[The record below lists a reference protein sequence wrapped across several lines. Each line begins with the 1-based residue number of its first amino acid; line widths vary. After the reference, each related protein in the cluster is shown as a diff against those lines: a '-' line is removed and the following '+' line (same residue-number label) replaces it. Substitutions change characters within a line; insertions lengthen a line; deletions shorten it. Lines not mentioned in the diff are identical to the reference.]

1 MSTNGKLALR
11 YCGEQVAA
19 LLSRNFKVGLGAVWN
34 QGPNQTSVS
43 WGSFLKKGRREV
55 SRKGR
60 GNNVQRH
67 KGKGPWPTWET
78 VDRKLF

>member
-34 QGPNQTSVS
+34 QG
-43 WGSFLKKGRREV
+43 GSFLKKGRREV

-78 VDRKLF
+78 VDRKQF